1 MPYETLSNVIED
13 ISNVDPRTISIF
25 IGSSLGRSITQNFN
39 QTILDNFVEIPI
51 LILGEE
57 DGSFDANDKII
68 FYGRGASGFDYN
80 QGGLEWNQNLYFSK
94 NSCMLFIPYDSE
106 IRGKRITRQHH
117 NLNLES

>member
-1 MPYETLSNVIED
+1 MKHFLATIEN

-51 LILGEE
+51 FILGEE

-68 FYGRGASGFDYN
+68 FYGRGPSGFDYN
-80 QGGLEWNQNLYFSK
+80 QRTLEWNQNLYFNE

-106 IRGKRITRQHH
+106 IRGKRIIYSITT
-117 NLNLES
+117 